1 MTIAYSARKTL
12 GASDSG
18 SISTLA
24 TTRSAGGGGDSRPV
38 TAGAATESGE
48 AESRGIS
55 TDRRRGAGGYVGV
68 GRACSTERDGNRRG
82 AAAQGGA
89 TDEHAAAATTTAD
102 VRATT
107 AAATDEEVVHRGVE
121 DHGRRPG
128 ERDVITHLGDRA
140 TDTKRRPADVQ
151 RAGTERGAVV
161 DTNRTRRDRAAA
173 GKSIR
178 PRERERAR
186 AGLRERA
193 GSVDDA
199 RKDGRTAQGE
209 TQCRTGGDG
218 DRTRASQA
226 RRRDGQITGR
236 GRQRCG
242 DDHVGGRSQGDGS
255 G

>member
-24 TTRSAGGGGDSRPV
+24 ATRSAGGGGDSRPV

-55 TDRRRGAGGYVGV
+55 TDRRRGAGGHVGV

-89 TDEHAAAATTTAD
+89 TDEHAASSATTTD

-128 ERDVITHLGDRA
+128 ESDVVTELRQGAAEAQRGA
-140 TDTKRRPADVQ
+140 ADAQ
-151 RAGTERGAVV
+151 GACTERSAVI
-161 DTNRTRRDRAAA
+161 DADDPRRDRGAA
-173 GKSIR
+173 GKR
-178 PRERERAR
+178 VRARERERAC
-186 AGLRERA
+186 AGLRERPGPA
-193 GSVDDA
+193 DDPSIMRIA
-199 RKDGRTAQGE
+199 
-209 TQCRTGGDG
+209 
-218 DRTRASQA
+218 
-226 RRRDGQITGR
+226 
-236 GRQRCG
+236 
-242 DDHVGGRSQGDGS
+242 
-255 G
+255 

>member
-24 TTRSAGGGGDSRPV
+24 ATRSAGGGGDSRPV

-55 TDRRRGAGGYVGV
+55 TDRRRGAGGHVGV

-89 TDEHAAAATTTAD
+89 TDEHAASSATTTD

-128 ERDVITHLGDRA
+128 ESDIIAYLGEPA
-140 TDTKRRPADVQ
+140 TKAQGRPTDVQ
-151 RAGTERGAVV
+151 RAGTERGAVI
-161 DTNRTRRDRAAA
+161 DTNRTRRDRGAA
-173 GKSIR
+173 GKR
-178 PRERERAR
+178 VRARERERAC
-186 AGLRERA
+186 AGLRERPGPA
-193 GSVDDA
+193 DDPSIMRIA
-199 RKDGRTAQGE
+199 
-209 TQCRTGGDG
+209 
-218 DRTRASQA
+218 
-226 RRRDGQITGR
+226 
-236 GRQRCG
+236 
-242 DDHVGGRSQGDGS
+242 
-255 G
+255 